1 MCNFAVR
8 KKAGDCRRPNAVR
21 LITLL
26 GKAAAAAEMGSP
38 GANVGHRNPPRTVG
52 RVVWSAKSA
61 VETGMSTKML
71 TGSFVALITPFNR
84 DGSVD
89 FAAFRTLLKFQE
101 ERGTSAVLIMGS
113 TGETSMLSPE
123 EKKQIIVETAKMKT
137 GRMPIFFGCT
147 GNNTEATI
155 ANVRFAKDNGADG
168 AILAAPA
175 YICAPE
181 SDIERFFLDVADAT
195 DLPLGIYNN
204 PPRVKSDLHW
214 DHLLR
219 IFKHPNYVVHKES
232 TARVGQ
238 VAQVLAGNPKV
249 SVMCCDSPNLGL
261 VVPTMSLGG
270 HGTANMTGNIAPTE
284 LATISTPWTSY
295 VEAENFRSAYLK
307 LLPLLHFTYSA
318 INPVAV
324 KSLMKALGLPAGD
337 LRKPL
342 TNLDGEALA
351 KGIRIVKELG
361 LDQQYGYKVAPIS
374 AVAA

>member
-1 MCNFAVR
+1 MR
-8 KKAGDCRRPNAVR
+8 
-21 LITLL
+21 
-26 GKAAAAAEMGSP
+26 GS
-38 GANVGHRNPPRTVG
+38 
-52 RVVWSAKSA
+52 K
-61 VETGMSTKML
+61 L
-71 TGSFVALITPFNR
+71 TGSFVALITPFNK

-89 FAAFRTLLKFQE
+89 FAAFRTLVKFQE
-101 ERGTSAVLIMGS
+101 AQGTAAVLIMGS

-123 EKKQIIVETAKMKT
+123 EKKRIIIECAKMKT
-137 GRMPIFFGCT
+137 ARMPIFFGAT
-147 GNNTEATI
+147 SNNTESTI
-155 ANVRFAKDNGADG
+155 ASVRFAKDNGADG

-181 SDIERFFLDVADAT
+181 ADIERFFLDVADAT

-204 PPRVKSDLHW
+204 PPRVKSDLTW
-214 DHLLR
+214 EHLLR

-238 VAQVLAGNPKV
+238 VAQVLAAKPDV

-270 HGTANMTGNIAPTE
+270 HGTANMTGNIAPAE
-284 LATISTPWTSY
+284 LATISAPWASY
-295 VEAENFRSAYLK
+295 REAEDFRSTYLRM
-307 LLPLLHFTYSA
+307 LPLLHFTYSA

-342 TNLDGEALA
+342 TALDGAALA
-351 KGIRIVKELG
+351 KGVRIVQELG
-361 LDQQYGYKVAPIS
+361 LDKRYGYRVKPQ

>member
-1 MCNFAVR
+1 MTS
-8 KKAGDCRRPNAVR
+8 KK
-21 LITLL
+21 
-26 GKAAAAAEMGSP
+26 
-38 GANVGHRNPPRTVG
+38 
-52 RVVWSAKSA
+52 
-61 VETGMSTKML
+61 L
-71 TGSFVALITPFNR
+71 TGSFVALITPFNK
-84 DGSVD
+84 DGSID
-89 FAAFRTLLKFQE
+89 FAAFRALLKFQE
-101 ERGTSAVLIMGS
+101 DNGTSAVLIMGS

-123 EKKQIIVETAKMKT
+123 EKQAIIVETAKMKS
-137 GRMPIFFGCT
+137 GRMPIFYGCT
-147 GNNTEATI
+147 GNNTGSTI
-155 ANVRFAKDNGADG
+155 AQVRFASDNGADG

-181 SDIERFFLDVADAT
+181 ADIERFFLDVADAT

-219 IFKHPNYVVHKES
+219 IFKHPRYVVHKES

-238 VAQVLAGNPKV
+238 VAQVLAGKPNV

-270 HGTANMTGNIAPTE
+270 HGTANMTGNVAPAE
-284 LATISTPWTSY
+284 LAAISTPWTSY
-295 VEAENFRSAYLK
+295 AEAENFKTAYLT

-342 TNLDGEALA
+342 SNLEGEALA
-351 KGIRIVKELG
+351 KGIRIVQELG
-361 LDQQYGYKVAPIS
+361 LDQKYGYRVKPA

>member
-1 MCNFAVR
+1 
-8 KKAGDCRRPNAVR
+8 
-21 LITLL
+21 
-26 GKAAAAAEMGSP
+26 
-38 GANVGHRNPPRTVG
+38 
-52 RVVWSAKSA
+52 
-61 VETGMSTKML
+61 
-71 TGSFVALITPFNR
+71 
-84 DGSVD
+84 
-89 FAAFRTLLKFQE
+89 
-101 ERGTSAVLIMGS
+101 
-113 TGETSMLSPE
+113 
-123 EKKQIIVETAKMKT
+123 MKT
-137 GRMPIFFGCT
+137 PRMPIFFGCT

-155 ANVRFAKDNGADG
+155 ANVRFAKANGADG

-181 SDIERFFLDVADAT
+181 SDIERFFLEVADAT

-214 DHLLR
+214 EHLLR
-219 IFKHPNYVVHKES
+219 IFQHPNYVVHKES

-238 VAQVLAGNPKV
+238 VAQVLAAKPKV

-270 HGTANMTGNIAPTE
+270 HGTANMTGNIAPAE
-284 LATISTPWTSY
+284 LATISTPWRSY
-295 VEAENFRSAYLK
+295 VEAENFKTMYLK

-342 TNLDGEALA
+342 TNLEGEALA
-351 KGIRIVKELG
+351 KGIRIVQELA
-361 LDQQYGYKVAPIS
+361 LDKRYGYKLGPIS